1 MTITITA
8 HSPLSFYILL
18 LMSVLSEAVVALY
31 CSLLSFITRRIS
43 ATNKNNSNGN
53 FYLVNKQTVNE
64 AHTHKI
70 NRSTKT

>member
-1 MTITITA
+1 MT
-8 HSPLSFYILL
+8 FYILL

-31 CSLLSFITRRIS
+31 CSLLSFMTRRIS

-53 FYLVNKQTVNE
+53 FCISKQTQTVNE
-64 AHTHKI
+64 AYTHSI